1 MHKAEVGPHL
11 YRSQKWANLYTGSHL
26 DEPYKPDESP
36 TSFLKLWVYCRTARE
51 CYRFLY
57 PRSQPPIQ
65 TPSPARHP
73 ATNLRWRAPARSL
86 SLFFLIYNIITQK
99 SRVAG
104 PLPLAGLEARGG
116 RDISGQLGILI
127 FNITQP
133 APDTSSSTKHP
144 RPLYMA
150 GPIDTTR
157 RANAA
162 AHAPVPFTYL
172 SHKQYYY
179 LARR

>member
-1 MHKAEVGPHL
+1 MCSLFCKC
-11 YRSQKWANLYTGSHL
+11 SI
-26 DEPYKPDESP
+26 
-36 TSFLKLWVYCRTARE
+36 F
-51 CYRFLY
+51 FLY
-57 PRSQPPIQ
+57 FEGENQRRLRGQAHTTSRGEIQP
-65 TPSPARHP
+65 AE
-73 ATNLRWRAPARSL
+73 NSL
-86 SLFFLIYNIITQK
+86 LILLIITLITQK

-116 RDISGQLGILI
+116 RDISGQLGIKLI